1 MHTFMKLAVATVLGS
16 AVSIAAA
23 QAPGSE
29 SKMTGD
35 MGDHPHQQATPGS
48 RGPMSKER
56 DDPKMR
62 GEMGD
67 HPHQQAT
74 AAQAAASGRSSRV
87 PTPRPSARVSW
98 PQRPADALP
107 RTRAAKPRPRR
118 GRRRRCRP

>member
-48 RGPMSKER
+48 RGARSTER
-56 DDPKMR
+56 EDPRMR
-62 GEMGD
+62 GAMPD
-67 HPHQQAT
+67 HPHT
-74 AAQAAASGRSSRV
+74 PSTSG
-87 PTPRPSARVSW
+87 PG
-98 PQRPADALP
+98 
-107 RTRAAKPRPRR
+107 K
-118 GRRRRCRP
+118 GK

>member
-35 MGDHPHQQATPGS
+35 MGDHPHQQATPCS

-74 AAQAAASGRSSRV
+74 PGSRGARSTEREDPRMRGAMPDHPHTPSTSG
-87 PTPRPSARVSW
+87 PG
-98 PQRPADALP
+98 
-107 RTRAAKPRPRR
+107 K
-118 GRRRRCRP
+118 GK